1 MTKNFS
7 DSELDALREFVNIST
22 AHSATAL
29 SKMVDKAIDVQVPQ
43 MRLVPVPDIPRLLG
57 GADAQVVG
65 LYFRISGNMSGSM
78 LILFPKVTAQKLVE
92 LLLAGI
98 IDEEAL
104 EFKGIEKSALMEL
117 GNVLT
122 NSYLNALAEL
132 LNIRLLLS
140 VPHYAEDEL
149 GSVMDLLL
157 IELVEAADYALMM
170 GTTITLEGTNLA
182 GHIIMFPDNVS
193 LDMMLNKIGT
203 H

>member
-7 DSELDALREFVNIST
+7 ESELDALREFVNIST

-29 SKMVDKAIDVQVPQ
+29 SKMVDKTIDVQVPQ
-43 MRLVPVPDIPRLLG
+43 MKLVPVPDIPKMLG
-57 GADAQVVG
+57 GSESHVVG

-78 LILFPKVTAQKLVE
+78 LIMFPKVTSQKLVE
-92 LLLAGI
+92 LLLADI
-98 IDEEAL
+98 VEEEAL
-104 EFKGIEKSALMEL
+104 SFQGIAKSALMEL

-140 VPHYAEDEL
+140 VPHYAEDSL
-149 GSVMDLLL
+149 GAVMDLLL

-170 GTTITLEGTNLA
+170 ATTITLEGTDLA

-193 LDMMLNKIGT
+193 LDMMLNKMGVR
-203 H
+203 

>member
-7 DSELDALREFVNIST
+7 ESELDALREFVNIST

-29 SKMVDKAIDVQVPQ
+29 SKMVDKTIQVQVPQ
-43 MRLVPVPDIPRLLG
+43 MKLVPIGEIPKMLG
-57 GADAQVVG
+57 GAGVPVVG

-98 IDEEAL
+98 VEEEAL
-104 EFKGIEKSALMEL
+104 GFKGIEKSALMEL

-140 VPHYAEDEL
+140 VPHYAEDDL
-149 GSVMDLLL
+149 GAVMDLLL
-157 IELVEAADYALMM
+157 IELVEVADYALMM
-170 GTTITLEGTNLA
+170 ATTITLEGTDLA